1 MKSYLKFLSRNKL
14 YTAVEAV
21 GLVLSMAFV
30 IILVS
35 YAWQQYAASRSIPD
49 GDRVYSLGMPDYLG
63 LTYGLPDLIMERVP
77 EVETVGI
84 YCPGLVMQMKNQED
98 IEEVSLSAVNQDFF
112 SIFLNIHFEEGDP
125 TVLESKDNAIVSRSF
140 ATRHHLSLGNMIE
153 LTGGKVQ
160 IAAIISDI
168 EGSILPNV
176 DVYISDRHPWNHF
189 ATEMPFDHYGST
201 IPFLKVVPGI
211 DSKILYAKLEE
222 LCKEAYPEFY
232 GDYFFEKLEM
242 PCSND
247 LFFYEGNTNLNQGDA
262 KSIRIL
268 LLVGLLLLLSAV
280 FNYINLNF
288 ALSGKRTKEM
298 AVRRLVGATEAEIR
312 LSYWTESVLFTA
324 VCFVL
329 ALLLAYVL
337 TPVMNTL
344 LNDPNVPIRITLEP
358 KYIVVYGLLVLVVGT
373 LAGLQPSQ
381 IASRIKP
388 VEVMKGYWHRARKM
402 RLNKVFVVIQ
412 NVLAV
417 FLIALA
423 IVMEC
428 QYCQSLHRPQHART
442 ADLYYLHAPAGKD
455 NRQTLYDALS
465 ELTCV
470 KRIGFCL
477 GAPGVSVGG
486 QFSTTVEGEEILYRL
501 YRADSTAFSML
512 EPEIV
517 EDYHAPLYNS
527 VWFGKKAFDA
537 TGFTAMQHDISQTLS
552 QRTKGCEQVAGI
564 IEDWATNGA
573 NRGEEDLMVLTV
585 QRTEEIGWGWGGWLI
600 ETTDNHAEAV
610 KSIAGVLKKVAG
622 DKQIVLNYS
631 GYLDDLIAE
640 NLRPQRNA
648 MRLIKLFMLLA
659 ILISLLGLLAM
670 STYYAGENA
679 KGIAVRKVFGGTVK
693 SETCRTVQEYMLL
706 VAVACVIGVPIA
718 VWAAQRYLEG
728 FIVRL
733 EHYGWIFFVAVVISL
748 AMAFLSVLWQTLRA
762 ARTNPAEALKK
773 E

>member
-14 YTAVEAV
+14 YTAIEAV
-21 GLVLSMAFV
+21 GLVLSLAFV
-30 IILVS
+30 IILGS
-35 YAWQQYAASRSIPD
+35 YAWQQYAAAQSTPD
-49 GDRVYSLGMPDYLG
+49 GDRVYALGMPDYLG
-63 LTYGLPDLIMERVP
+63 LTYGMPDLIKERVP

-84 YCPGLVMQMKNQED
+84 YCPGLVMQMKEQEE
-98 IEEVSLSAVNQDFF
+98 IEEVSLVAVNEDFF
-112 SIFLNIHFEEGDP
+112 RIFSNIHFEEGDAA
-125 TVLESKDNAIVSRSF
+125 VLASKDNGIVSHSF
-140 ATRHHLSLGNMIE
+140 ATRHHLKLGDMVE

-160 IAAIISDI
+160 VAAIISDL
-168 EGSILPNV
+168 EGSVLPNV
-176 DVYISDRHPWNHF
+176 DVYVSDRHPWNHF

-201 IPFLKVVPGI
+201 IPFLKVVPGT
-211 DSKILYAKLEE
+211 DSKILYAKLEV

-232 GDYFFEKLEM
+232 GKYFFEKLEM

-288 ALSGKRTKEM
+288 ALAGKRTKEM
-298 AVRRLVGATEAEIR
+298 AVRRLVGATKLKIR
-312 LSYWTESVLFTA
+312 LSYWAESVLFTA

-329 ALLLAYVL
+329 ALLVAYALA
-337 TPVMNTL
+337 PEMNML
-344 LNDPNVPIRITLEP
+344 LDDPNVPIRIAMEP
-358 KYIVVYGLLVLVVGT
+358 KYMVVYGLLVFVVGT
-373 LAGLQPSQ
+373 LAGLQPAQ

-388 VEVMKGYWHRARKM
+388 VEVMKGGWRCARKM
-402 RLNKVFVVIQ
+402 RFNKVFVVIQ

-423 IVMEC
+423 LVMEC
-428 QYCQSLHRPQHART
+428 QYRQSLHRPQHART

-455 NRQTLYDALS
+455 IRQTLHDGLS
-465 ELTCV
+465 ELPCV

-486 QFSTTVEGEEILYRL
+486 QFNTTVEGKEILYRL
-501 YRADSTAFSML
+501 YRADSAAFSML

-537 TGFTAMQHDISQTLS
+537 TGFTDKQHDISQTLS
-552 QRTKGCEQVAGI
+552 QRTNGCEQVAGI
-564 IEDWATNGA
+564 IEDWATNGE

-585 QRTEEIGWGWGGWLI
+585 QRTEEIGFGWGGWLI
-600 ETTDNHAEAV
+600 ETTSDHADAV
-610 KSIAGVLKKVAG
+610 KSIAGVLKKTAG

-648 MRLIKLFMLLA
+648 MRLVEIFMLLS

-670 STYYAGENA
+670 SSYYAGENA
-679 KGIAVRKVFGGTVK
+679 KGIAIRKVFGGTVS
-693 SETCRTVQEYMLL
+693 SESWRTVREYMLM
-706 VAVACVIGVPIA
+706 VAVACVIGIPIA

-728 FIVRL
+728 FIVKL
-733 EHYGWIFFVAVVISL
+733 EHYGWIIVVAVLLTL

-762 ARTNPAEALKK
+762 AKTNPAEALKK